1 MSSDME
7 PYASE
12 LLWFVI
18 AGFVVAFVLAFGIG
32 ANDVANSFGTSV
44 GSKVLT
50 LTQACVL
57 ATIFEIAGAVLIGYK
72 VSDTMRKGILD
83 VSLYEGGGER
93 LLAAGCLSALFAGAL
108 WLLLATALRLPVSG
122 THSIVGATVGFTL
135 TAKGPV
141 GVRWSTLGAIVL
153 SWFISP
159 ALSGAVSAM
168 LFWLVRRFIL
178 RAVAPLKAGLQAL
191 PYFYGATVAVN
202 VISVVHDGPKLMA
215 MDKIPVWAALV
226 GSIALGAI
234 AAGCVQVFLV
244 PYYKRQLTKPTPVN
258 FTLGVSNETTPINSP
273 SHGNKNIVTLRPTS
287 VHSEDGKILEAIAE
301 SAEMAV
307 LDNLDH
313 VSDEVREKNAKN
325 RALLATMDDCSILSR
340 SLSPP
345 NRSNLMLMD
354 GDSQIN
360 TLKYIDET
368 LSYCKSLDSDQLA
381 GMGESFGSRNGFL
394 GDSCE
399 TIARGEFDR
408 LSVTRAPIAG
418 ESDTPPPRTD
428 KSPEPSGAW
437 SVERDRVGG
446 AARLPA
452 ITPNSSA
459 VPLLRGST
467 PPPPPPVPQPEPEA
481 LKLFSFLQVLTA
493 TFGAFAHGGND
504 VSNAIGPLVALWLL
518 YSEGGTH
525 ARAETPLAILVFGGV
540 GIALGLWLWGRR
552 VIQTVGED
560 LTNITPDTGFTIELG
575 SALTVLVASKAGLP
589 ISTTHC
595 KVGSVVCVGYFSDKA
610 VDWSLFRNIIFAW
623 VVTVPVVAGIAAIT
637 MLVLESFAV

>member
-1 MSSDME
+1 ML
-7 PYASE
+7 PYSE
-12 LLWFVI
+12 DLVWLVVV
-18 AGFVVAFVLAFGIG
+18 GFVVAFILAFGIG

-83 VSLYEGGGER
+83 VSLYEDGGER
-93 LLAAGCLSALFAGAL
+93 LLACGCLSALVASAA
-108 WLLLATALRLPVSG
+108 WLIVATGLRLPVSG
-122 THSIVGATVGFTL
+122 THSVVGATVGFTL
-135 TAKGPV
+135 VAKGPV
-141 GVRWSTLGAIVL
+141 GIRWSTIGAIVA

-159 ALSGAVSAM
+159 AMSGTVSAV
-168 LFWLVRRFIL
+168 LYWLVRRFIL
-178 RAVAPLKAGLQAL
+178 RSAKPLQSGLRAL
-191 PYFYGATVAVN
+191 PFFYGATVAVN
-202 VISVVHDGPKLMA
+202 VVSVVHNGPKLLA
-215 MDKIPVWAALV
+215 MDKIPLWAALA

-234 AAGCVQVFLV
+234 IGGLVRAFLV
-244 PYYKRQLTKPTPVN
+244 PHYQRKLGEKPVN
-258 FTLGVSNETTPINSP
+258 FTFGHSNETTPADTPTHSSKLSVPHRPLSLVSDDGKVLEVIAEAAEM
-273 SHGNKNIVTLRPTS
+273 VTL
-287 VHSEDGKILEAIAE
+287 SEADK
-301 SAEMAV
+301 
-307 LDNLDH
+307 
-313 VSDEVREKNAKN
+313 VSLGVREMNARN

-345 NRSNLMLMD
+345 DKSRLQLVD
-354 GDSQIN
+354 ADPQIN

-368 LSYCKSLDSDQLA
+368 ISCCKSFDSAGLA
-381 GMGESFGSRNGFL
+381 GMGESYDSRNIFL
-394 GDSCE
+394 GDSCD
-399 TIARGEFDR
+399 TIARAEFDR
-408 LSVTRAPIAG
+408 LVAEHVLPVI
-418 ESDTPPPRTD
+418 ECDTPSLLCDDITEIKMMPG
-428 KSPEPSGAW
+428 SGSAW
-437 SVERDRVGG
+437 SIDQACGPTK
-446 AARLPA
+446 LPA

-459 VPLLRGST
+459 APLLRAAT
-467 PPPPPPVPQPEPEA
+467 PPPAPPADAPPPDT

-518 YSEGGTH
+518 YSEGGAH

-575 SALTVLVASKAGLP
+575 AALTVLVASKAGLP
-589 ISTTHC
+589 VSTTHC
-595 KVGSVVCVGYFSDKA
+595 KVGSVVCVGHFSDKP

-623 VVTVPVVAGIAAIT
+623 VVTVPAVAGMAALT
-637 MLVLESFAV
+637 MLGLETFVV

>member
-1 MSSDME
+1 ME
-7 PYASE
+7 PYSDD
-12 LLWFVI
+12 LLWLVVC
-18 AGFVVAFVLAFGIG
+18 GFVVAFVLAFGIG

-50 LTQACVL
+50 LTQACIL

-83 VSLYEGGGER
+83 VSLYADGGER
-93 LLAAGCLSALFAGAL
+93 LLAAGCLAALLAGAI
-108 WLLLATALRLPVSG
+108 WLIVATALRLPVSG
-122 THSIVGATVGFTL
+122 THSVVGATVGFTL

-159 ALSGAVSAM
+159 AMSGAVSAI
-168 LFWLVRRFIL
+168 LYWLVRRFIL
-178 RAVAPLKAGLQAL
+178 RAIEPIQSGLRAL
-191 PYFYGATVAVN
+191 PFFYGATVAVN
-202 VISVVHDGPKLMA
+202 VLSVVHDGPKLLS
-215 MDKIPVWAALV
+215 MDKIPLWVALA
-226 GSIALGAI
+226 GSVALGTVV
-234 AAGCVQVFLV
+234 AGLVRAFLV
-244 PYYKRQLTKPTPVN
+244 PYYRRHLVKPVN
-258 FTLGVSNETTPINSP
+258 FTLGLSNETTPANTPTHS
-273 SHGNKNIVTLRPTS
+273 NKNSIPQRPTS
-287 VHSEDGKILEAIAE
+287 LLSEDGKVLEVITE
-301 SAEMAV
+301 SAEMVTLSEA
-307 LDNLDH
+307 DK
-313 VSDEVREKNAKN
+313 VSLGVREMNIRN

-345 NRSNLMLMD
+345 NKSRLQLID
-354 GDSQIN
+354 ADPQIN

-368 LSYCKSLDSDQLA
+368 LSCCKSLDSAQLA
-381 GMGESFGSRNGFL
+381 GMGESYDSRNGFL

-408 LSVTRAPIAG
+408 LAAARAHPTAVG
-418 ESDTPPPRTD
+418 FDTPPPRLD
-428 KSPEPSGAW
+428 KVLLDDVQPVDGGSAW
-437 SVERDRVGG
+437 SVECEV
-446 AARLPA
+446 ARRHPA

-459 VPLLRGST
+459 APLLRTTSPLPAAPA
-467 PPPPPPVPQPEPEA
+467 PPPPDT
-481 LKLFSFLQVLTA
+481 LRLFSFLQVLTA

-518 YSEGGTH
+518 YSEGGAH

-560 LTNITPDTGFTIELG
+560 LTSITPDTGFTIELG
-575 SALTVLVASKAGLP
+575 AALTVLVASKAGLP
-589 ISTTHC
+589 VSTTHC
-595 KVGSVVCVGYFSDKA
+595 KVGSVVCVGYYSDKS

-623 VVTVPVVAGIAAIT
+623 VVTVPVVAALAAVS
-637 MLVLESFAV
+637 MLALEAFVV